1 MRPRDLEKFRTRLL
15 SERAMLI
22 ARASRTLENDATYDP
37 SDLPDEI
44 DQATAEYG
52 HSLEFRLRDREA
64 YYLAKIDKALRRI
77 EEGEFGTCELC
88 EEPIATRRLEAR
100 PVTTLCVRCK
110 EEQEM
115 DERSYGE

>member
-1 MRPRDLEKFRTRLL
+1 
-15 SERAMLI
+15 MLI
-22 ARASRTLENDATYDP
+22 ARASRTLENDATYDT
-37 SDLPDEI
+37 SDLADEI

-52 HSLEFRLRDREA
+52 HSLELRLRDREA
-64 YYLAKIDKALRRI
+64 YYLAKIDAALRRI
-77 EEGEFGTCELC
+77 DEGSFGICEVC
-88 EEPIATRRLEAR
+88 DEPIAARRLEVR